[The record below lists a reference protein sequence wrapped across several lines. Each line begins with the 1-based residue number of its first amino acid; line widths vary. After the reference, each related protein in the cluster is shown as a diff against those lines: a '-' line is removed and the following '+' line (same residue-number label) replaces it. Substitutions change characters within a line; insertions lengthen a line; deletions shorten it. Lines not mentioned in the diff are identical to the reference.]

1 VAQAIWIKKN
11 KFIIIYVYVSLLS
24 QYNEFYTGG
33 YNMHI
38 PDGFLNSSLSGGL
51 LAGALGML
59 GFCLSRVFQTATTF
73 ANVPVGNNSNINN
86 GICANRLSSN
96 TGKYFQKLTIAA
108 LWIFAF
114 QMFNVPI
121 QSATSA
127 HLIGGVFASV
137 LAGPSAG
144 FLIISSVLVV
154 QSLFFAD
161 GGILSLGANI
171 FNMAF
176 VGSFLS
182 YYIYKALS
190 GKNYHL
196 AILSTCFFSV
206 LAAAL
211 SCLIELSISETVSF
225 TTAFKDMMS
234 LHLIVVLLETII
246 TMVLLKAF
254 KGLEESKNE

>member
-1 VAQAIWIKKN
+1 MN
-11 KFIIIYVYVSLLS
+11 F
-24 QYNEFYTGG
+24 
-33 YNMHI
+33 

-51 LAGALGML
+51 LAGALGMF
-59 GFCLSRVFQTATTF
+59 GFCLSRVLQTATAF
-73 ANVPVGNNSNINN
+73 ANIPAGNNSDISNRVCTSGLSNN
-86 GICANRLSSN
+86 
-96 TGKYFQKLTIAA
+96 TDKYFQKLTITA
-108 LWIFAF
+108 LWVFAF

-127 HLIGGVFASV
+127 HPIGGVFAAV
-137 LAGPSAG
+137 LAGPFAG
-144 FLIISSVLVV
+144 FLIISSVLTV

-190 GKNYHL
+190 EKNCHL
-196 AILSTCFFSV
+196 AILAACFFSV
-206 LAAAL
+206 LTAAL
-211 SCLIELSISETVSF
+211 SCLIELSISEAVSF
-225 TTAFKDMMS
+225 TTAFRYIMS
-234 LHLIVVLLETII
+234 LHLIVALLETVI

-254 KGLEESKNE
+254 KNLAEGKNE

>member
-1 VAQAIWIKKN
+1 
-11 KFIIIYVYVSLLS
+11 
-24 QYNEFYTGG
+24 
-33 YNMHI
+33 MHI
-38 PDGFLNSSLSGGL
+38 PDGFLSSSLSGGL

-59 GFCLSRVFQTATTF
+59 GFCLSRVLQTATTF
-73 ANVPVGNNSNINN
+73 ANVSAGNNSNISNGVCTNALSNN
-86 GICANRLSSN
+86 E
-96 TGKYFQKLTIAA
+96 GKYFQKLTIAA
-108 LWIFAF
+108 LWVFAF
-114 QMFNVPI
+114 QMFNIPI

-127 HLIGGVFASV
+127 HLVGGVFAAV

-144 FLIISSVLVV
+144 FLIISSVLAV

-196 AILSTCFFSV
+196 AILSACFFSV
-206 LAAAL
+206 LTAAL
-211 SCLIELSISETVSF
+211 SCLTELSISETVSF

-234 LHLIVVLLETII
+234 LHLIVASLETVV
-246 TMVLLKAF
+246 TMALLKAF
-254 KGLEESKNE
+254 KNLAESKNE

>member
-1 VAQAIWIKKN
+1 
-11 KFIIIYVYVSLLS
+11 
-24 QYNEFYTGG
+24 
-33 YNMHI
+33 MHI

-51 LAGALGML
+51 LAGALGMF

-73 ANVPVGNNSNINN
+73 ADVPEGNNGNINT
-86 GICANRLSSN
+86 GFCANGLSN
-96 TGKYFQKLTIAA
+96 NAGKYFQKLTIAA

-114 QMFNVPI
+114 QMFNIPI

-127 HLIGGVFASV
+127 HLIGGVFAAV
-137 LAGPSAG
+137 FAGPSAG
-144 FLIISSVLVV
+144 FLIISSVLTI

-190 GKNYHL
+190 GKNYYL
-196 AILSTCFFSV
+196 AIVAACFFSV
-206 LAAAL
+206 LTAAL
-211 SCLIELSISETVSF
+211 SCLIELDISGTVSF
-225 TTAFKDMMS
+225 TAAFKDMMS
-234 LHLIVVLLETII
+234 LHLIVVLLEIAI
-246 TMVLLKAF
+246 TLALLKAF
-254 KGLEESKNE
+254 KNLAESKNE